1 MEIGEDV
8 VAISYAHDSDE
19 FNEKV
24 VAFVSLLREKH
35 GYNVV
40 MDEYLKQEKTAVDF
54 NEMMVSLIPNANKVI
69 VLLTPKYKEKADSFQ
84 GGVGFEYRIILDE
97 IEKYPQK
104 YIFATFMSIDDETIN
119 KIKPA
124 GLGNREILDISD
136 IEQWDQ
142 LFSKLSDDPIIDFPD
157 VAKTKTRPRKKNVC
171 YDQHKKKEDL
181 FKDAWILLCENKQ
194 VLEQF
199 GPDSLVALNNP
210 LSSVVNTWN
219 RVKQDVIIPNNRK
232 VVEAFESNI
241 SVLSK
246 EEVEIYIK
254 FKIHVEAFESCNRG
268 EIEREGIPRFP
279 EEFNQMIKG
288 EEKNA

>member
-69 VLLTPKYKEKADSFQ
+69 VLLTPKYKEKADNFQ
-84 GGVGFEYRIILDE
+84 GGVGGEYRIILDE
-97 IEKYPQK
+97 IEKYPKK

-157 VAKTKTRPRKKNVC
+157 VAKTKTRPRKKMFVMTSIKRKRIC
-171 YDQHKKKEDL
+171 SKMHGFCFVKT
-181 FKDAWILLCENKQ
+181 NK
-194 VLEQF
+194 F
-199 GPDSLVALNNP
+199 
-210 LSSVVNTWN
+210 
-219 RVKQDVIIPNNRK
+219 
-232 VVEAFESNI
+232 
-241 SVLSK
+241 
-246 EEVEIYIK
+246 
-254 FKIHVEAFESCNRG
+254 
-268 EIEREGIPRFP
+268 
-279 EEFNQMIKG
+279 
-288 EEKNA
+288 